1 MRKTD
6 VTQHSLYSYR
16 TLEERIP
23 DAHPLRKLRV
33 LVDAILVNMND
44 DFQALYSRRGRP
56 SIAPERLLRASLIQT
71 LFSIRS
77 ERQLVQH
84 IEWFCRVV
92 ERTTEFPWNG
102 TVPLKR
108 DGPSLQT

>member
-33 LVDAILVNMND
+33 LVDAILVNMNYD
-44 DFQALYSRRGRP
+44 VNQRRKLSTFQRPIFSTFEGR
-56 SIAPERLLRASLIQT
+56 
-71 LFSIRS
+71 
-77 ERQLVQH
+77 
-84 IEWFCRVV
+84 
-92 ERTTEFPWNG
+92 
-102 TVPLKR
+102 
-108 DGPSLQT
+108 

>member
-33 LVDAILVNMND
+33 LVDAILVNMNYD
-44 DFQALYSRRGRP
+44 VNQRRKLSTFQRPILSTFEGR
-56 SIAPERLLRASLIQT
+56 
-71 LFSIRS
+71 
-77 ERQLVQH
+77 
-84 IEWFCRVV
+84 
-92 ERTTEFPWNG
+92 
-102 TVPLKR
+102 
-108 DGPSLQT
+108 

>member
-33 LVDAILVNMND
+33 LVDAILVNMNYD
-44 DFQALYSRRGRP
+44 VNQRRKLSTSQRPILSTFEGR
-56 SIAPERLLRASLIQT
+56 
-71 LFSIRS
+71 
-77 ERQLVQH
+77 
-84 IEWFCRVV
+84 
-92 ERTTEFPWNG
+92 
-102 TVPLKR
+102 
-108 DGPSLQT
+108 

>member
-33 LVDAILVNMND
+33 LVDAILANMND
-44 DFQALYSRRGRP
+44 DFQALYS
-56 SIAPERLLRASLIQT
+56 LH
-71 LFSIRS
+71 RS
-77 ERQLVQH
+77 
-84 IEWFCRVV
+84 
-92 ERTTEFPWNG
+92 
-102 TVPLKR
+102 
-108 DGPSLQT
+108 

>member
-16 TLEERIP
+16 SLEERIP

-56 SIAPERLLRASLIQT
+56 SITPERRLRASLIQQDAGEEKHRGCET
-71 LFSIRS
+71 LQAKVSKAYAASRYS
-77 ERQLVQH
+77 R
-84 IEWFCRVV
+84 R
-92 ERTTEFPWNG
+92 NG
-102 TVPLKR
+102 TAAGL
-108 DGPSLQT
+108 LQAV